1 MKINFDKFLGWSCIK
16 IIYNIYNNILLY
28 ILYIIYSIKLCQSEK
43 CFETLKLK
51 PETRYSNISLQNTTS
66 IPSPNNAEMK
76 LGFSWLESLSFK
88 E

>member
-1 MKINFDKFLGWSCIK
+1 M
-16 IIYNIYNNILLY
+16 
-28 ILYIIYSIKLCQSEK
+28 KLCQSEK

-76 LGFSWLESLSFK
+76 LGFSWQESLGFK